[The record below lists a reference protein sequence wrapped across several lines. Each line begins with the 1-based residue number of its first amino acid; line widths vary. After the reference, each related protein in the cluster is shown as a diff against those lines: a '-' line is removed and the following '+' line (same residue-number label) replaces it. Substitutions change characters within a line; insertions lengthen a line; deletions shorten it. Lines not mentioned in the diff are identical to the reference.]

1 MFEWVKK
8 RRKSINER
16 GHLTAGADTKNQ
28 RSIKDLVLNLMIQMI
43 PPIQMNQGHLNDMKD
58 IGQGHPEE
66 EKIGQGHPEEEKI
79 GQGHPGEEKIGQGHP
94 EDEKIN
100 LNLIRADVMVHT
112 IALIQKV
119 LIKTDLKKEKKG
131 NIRIWN

>member
-1 MFEWVKK
+1 
-8 RRKSINER
+8 
-16 GHLTAGADTKNQ
+16 
-28 RSIKDLVLNLMIQMI
+28 MIQMI

-79 GQGHPGEEKIGQGHP
+79 GQGHP

-100 LNLIRADVMVHT
+100 LNLIRADVMIHT

>member
-1 MFEWVKK
+1 
-8 RRKSINER
+8 
-16 GHLTAGADTKNQ
+16 
-28 RSIKDLVLNLMIQMI
+28 
-43 PPIQMNQGHLNDMKD
+43 MNQGHLNDMKD

-66 EKIGQGHPEEEKI
+66 EKIGQGHPEEEKL
-79 GQGHPGEEKIGQGHP
+79 GQGHPEEEKIGQGHP

-100 LNLIRADVMVHT
+100 LNLIRTDVMIHT

>member
-1 MFEWVKK
+1 
-8 RRKSINER
+8 
-16 GHLTAGADTKNQ
+16 
-28 RSIKDLVLNLMIQMI
+28 MIQMI
-43 PPIQMNQGHLNDMKD
+43 PPIQMNQGHLNNMKD

-79 GQGHPGEEKIGQGHP
+79 GQGHP

-100 LNLIRADVMVHT
+100 LNLIRADVMIHT

>member
-1 MFEWVKK
+1 
-8 RRKSINER
+8 
-16 GHLTAGADTKNQ
+16 
-28 RSIKDLVLNLMIQMI
+28 MIQMI

-58 IGQGHPEE
+58 
-66 EKIGQGHPEEEKI
+66 IGQGHPEEEKI

-100 LNLIRADVMVHT
+100 LNLIRADVMIHT

>member
-1 MFEWVKK
+1 
-8 RRKSINER
+8 
-16 GHLTAGADTKNQ
+16 
-28 RSIKDLVLNLMIQMI
+28 MI

-79 GQGHPGEEKIGQGHP
+79 GQGHPEEEKIGQGHPEEEKIGQGHP

-100 LNLIRADVMVHT
+100 LNLIRADVMIHT

>member
-1 MFEWVKK
+1 
-8 RRKSINER
+8 
-16 GHLTAGADTKNQ
+16 
-28 RSIKDLVLNLMIQMI
+28 MIQMI

-66 EKIGQGHPEEEKI
+66 EKIGQGHPEEEKL
-79 GQGHPGEEKIGQGHP
+79 GQGHPEEEKIGQGHP

-100 LNLIRADVMVHT
+100 LNLIRADVMIHT

>member
-1 MFEWVKK
+1 
-8 RRKSINER
+8 
-16 GHLTAGADTKNQ
+16 
-28 RSIKDLVLNLMIQMI
+28 MIQMI

-79 GQGHPGEEKIGQGHP
+79 GQGHPEEEKIGQGHP

-100 LNLIRADVMVHT
+100 LNLIRADVMIHT

>member
-1 MFEWVKK
+1 
-8 RRKSINER
+8 
-16 GHLTAGADTKNQ
+16 
-28 RSIKDLVLNLMIQMI
+28 MIQMI

-66 EKIGQGHPEEEKI
+66 EKIGQGHPEEEKL
-79 GQGHPGEEKIGQGHP
+79 GQGHPEEEKIGQGHP

-100 LNLIRADVMVHT
+100 LNLIRADVMIHT
-112 IALIQKV
+112 IALIQKI

>member
-1 MFEWVKK
+1 
-8 RRKSINER
+8 
-16 GHLTAGADTKNQ
+16 
-28 RSIKDLVLNLMIQMI
+28 MIQMI

-66 EKIGQGHPEEEKI
+66 EKIGQGHPE
-79 GQGHPGEEKIGQGHP
+79 EEKIGQGHP

>member
-1 MFEWVKK
+1 
-8 RRKSINER
+8 
-16 GHLTAGADTKNQ
+16 
-28 RSIKDLVLNLMIQMI
+28 MIQMI

-100 LNLIRADVMVHT
+100 LNLIRADVMIHT

>member
-1 MFEWVKK
+1 
-8 RRKSINER
+8 
-16 GHLTAGADTKNQ
+16 
-28 RSIKDLVLNLMIQMI
+28 MIQMI

-79 GQGHPGEEKIGQGHP
+79 GQGHPVEEKIGQGHP

-100 LNLIRADVMVHT
+100 LNLIRADMMIHT

>member
-1 MFEWVKK
+1 
-8 RRKSINER
+8 
-16 GHLTAGADTKNQ
+16 
-28 RSIKDLVLNLMIQMI
+28 MIQMI

-100 LNLIRADVMVHT
+100 LNLIRADVMVHM

>member
-1 MFEWVKK
+1 
-8 RRKSINER
+8 
-16 GHLTAGADTKNQ
+16 
-28 RSIKDLVLNLMIQMI
+28 MIQMI
-43 PPIQMNQGHLNDMKD
+43 PPIQMNQGHLIDMKD

-100 LNLIRADVMVHT
+100 LNLIRADVMIHT

>member
-1 MFEWVKK
+1 
-8 RRKSINER
+8 
-16 GHLTAGADTKNQ
+16 
-28 RSIKDLVLNLMIQMI
+28 MIQMI

>member
-1 MFEWVKK
+1 
-8 RRKSINER
+8 
-16 GHLTAGADTKNQ
+16 
-28 RSIKDLVLNLMIQMI
+28 MIQMI

-66 EKIGQGHPEEEKI
+66 EKIGQGHPEEEKL
-79 GQGHPGEEKIGQGHP
+79 GQGHPEEEKIGQGHP

-100 LNLIRADVMVHT
+100 LNLIRADVMIHT

-131 NIRIWN
+131 SIRIWN

>member
-1 MFEWVKK
+1 
-8 RRKSINER
+8 
-16 GHLTAGADTKNQ
+16 
-28 RSIKDLVLNLMIQMI
+28 MIQMI

-79 GQGHPGEEKIGQGHP
+79 GQGHPEEEKIGQGHP

-100 LNLIRADVMVHT
+100 LNLTRADVMIHT